1 LNPITRKRIGRFRR
15 IKRGY
20 YSLIALLTLTF
31 FSLFSNYIANSRA
44 IIVRYEGRFYFPT
57 FKFHSMSEFGQKD
70 EFGFDDAEADYRAMK
85 EQFKGSPN
93 WALMPPIPFNP
104 YENDFSAYQEPPPNP
119 PDRRH
124 WLGTDSQGR
133 DVFARLLYG
142 FRVSI
147 FFALGLVLVS
157 QTVGT
162 AVGSLQGYLAGRFD
176 IVTQRLIEIWDTL
189 PFLYI
194 VIIMGTFFTP
204 SFTLLLFLM
213 ALFWWMQI
221 TFYMRTEMYRE
232 KTRQYCLA
240 ARSYGAS
247 QARIIFKHLLPNCLA
262 PLITF
267 TPFAIVA
274 AIGALTGLDYLGYGV
289 PPPTP
294 SWGEL
299 IDQALQV
306 QNRSKIWLAIAPFT
320 ALSVTL
326 VLVTL
331 VGESVREAFDP
342 RQYAKYE

>member
-1 LNPITRKRIGRFRR
+1 
-15 IKRGY
+15 
-20 YSLIALLTLTF
+20 
-31 FSLFSNYIANSRA
+31 
-44 IIVRYEGRFYFPT
+44 
-57 FKFHSMSEFGQKD
+57 M
-70 EFGFDDAEADYRAMK
+70 
-85 EQFKGSPN
+85 
-93 WALMPPIPFNP
+93 
-104 YENDFSAYQEPPPNP
+104 
-119 PDRRH
+119 
-124 WLGTDSQGR
+124 
-133 DVFARLLYG
+133 
-142 FRVSI
+142 
-147 FFALGLVLVS
+147 LVS

-176 IVTQRLIEIWDTL
+176 IITQRLIEIWDTL

-299 IDQALQV
+299 IDYRSGTSGAEPLENLAGDCALYRTLRYV
-306 QNRSKIWLAIAPFT
+306 GAGDAGGRVCARSL
-320 ALSVTL
+320 
-326 VLVTL
+326 
-331 VGESVREAFDP
+331 
-342 RQYAKYE
+342 